1 MSPISWSPD
10 ADAVAASNVG
20 AAVGQDQMVAHSCGT
35 LSDEARVATIAWIVV
50 WVLAV

>member
-20 AAVGQDQMVAHSCGT
+20 AAVGQDQMVSCGT